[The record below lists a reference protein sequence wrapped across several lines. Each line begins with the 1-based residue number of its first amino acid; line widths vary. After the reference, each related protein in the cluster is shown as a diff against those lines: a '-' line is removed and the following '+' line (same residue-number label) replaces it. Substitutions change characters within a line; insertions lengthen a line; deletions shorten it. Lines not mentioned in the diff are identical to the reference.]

1 MKINIEI
8 TRKDVDLLPEPLIQN
23 YFPGIELYPNKIKK
37 TNIIIS
43 NFKKFQKKI
52 IKKKIIIPE
61 NIPKKTFIRLQNSAL
76 TLKAFLEWNNMMK
89 NMENM
94 TKIKAARIALKNK
107 KLCEQD
113 LEYISIFLKWKEEK
127 NEKV

>member
-37 TNIIIS
+37 RNIIIS
-43 NFKKFQKKI
+43 NLKKFQKKNN
-52 IKKKIIIPE
+52 KKE
-61 NIPKKTFIRLQNSAL
+61 NYYSGKYSKKTFIRLQNSTL

-107 KLCEQD
+107 KLYEQD

-127 NEKV
+127 V

>member
-37 TNIIIS
+37 RNIIIS
-43 NFKKFQKKI
+43 NFKKFQQKI

-61 NIPKKTFIRLQNSAL
+61 NIPKKTFIRLQNSTL

-94 TKIKAARIALKNK
+94 TKIKAARIALKIKNYVNK
-107 KLCEQD
+107 
-113 LEYISIFLKWKEEK
+113 I
-127 NEKV
+127 

>member
-1 MKINIEI
+1 
-8 TRKDVDLLPEPLIQN
+8 
-23 YFPGIELYPNKIKK
+23 
-37 TNIIIS
+37 
-43 NFKKFQKKI
+43 
-52 IKKKIIIPE
+52 
-61 NIPKKTFIRLQNSAL
+61 
-76 TLKAFLEWNNMMK
+76 MMK

-127 NEKV
+127 V